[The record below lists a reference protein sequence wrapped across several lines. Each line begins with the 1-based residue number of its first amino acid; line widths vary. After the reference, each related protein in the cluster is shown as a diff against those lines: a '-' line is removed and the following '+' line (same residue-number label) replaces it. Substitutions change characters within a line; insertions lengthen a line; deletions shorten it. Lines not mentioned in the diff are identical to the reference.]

1 MQHGE
6 NDTLDSST
14 MPASARPSGPVR
26 PALRTRRTDESGPGA
41 GTGPARGPRHAP
53 SPAERHDPPAEAVGV
68 AGASSEGV
76 GASRICVVIPAFNEA
91 GSVARVI
98 ERAHRSIPEA
108 HVVVVNDGSK
118 DDTAV
123 RALRAGATVISL
135 PVNLGIGGAVQAG
148 YLYALRHGF
157 DIAIQVDG
165 DDQHDPAEIER
176 LLEPIRTGRAE
187 MTVGS
192 RWLGRGDYMAPAGRR
207 FAMRL
212 LATLVRWRTGGTFTD
227 TTSGFR
233 AVGARGIALFARTY
247 PTDFPEVESLVLAS
261 RNGLKVE
268 EVPVRMTPRSH
279 GTSSIAGVRSA
290 YYMARVTVALVIGS
304 LNRKDTA
311 TDKEGS

>member
-1 MQHGE
+1 MQPGE
-6 NDTLDSST
+6 HDTLATSII
-14 MPASARPSGPVR
+14 PGSARPSRRVGPRLHIGGGGRTEVGRNPGPRQGR
-26 PALRTRRTDESGPGA
+26 PAEG
-41 GTGPARGPRHAP
+41 RH
-53 SPAERHDPPAEAVGV
+53 EPPADTVTPPVEP
-68 AGASSEGV
+68 SEGV
-76 GASRICVVIPAFNEA
+76 RTSRICVVIPAFNEA

-98 ERAHRSIPEA
+98 QRAQRAIPEA

-123 RALRAGATVISL
+123 RALQAGATVISL

-176 LLEPIRTGRAE
+176 LLDPIRTGTAE

-192 RWLGRGDYMAPAGRR
+192 RWLGRGDYVAPAGRR
-207 FAMRL
+207 IAMRL

-261 RNGLKVE
+261 RNGLRVQ

-279 GTSSIAGVRSA
+279 GQSSIAGIRLA

-304 LNRKDTA
+304 LNRKDTSKP
-311 TDKEGS
+311 KEAP

>member
-1 MQHGE
+1 MQPGE
-6 NDTLDSST
+6 HDTLATST
-14 MPASARPSGPVR
+14 IPGSARPSRRVGPTLDTGGGGGTEVGR
-26 PALRTRRTDESGPGA
+26 PP
-41 GTGPARGPRHAP
+41 GPRQG
-53 SPAERHDPPAEAVGV
+53 PPAEGRHEPPAEPVTPAVGP
-68 AGASSEGV
+68 SEGV
-76 GASRICVVIPAFNEA
+76 RTSRICVVIPAFNEA

-98 ERAHRSIPEA
+98 QRAHQAIPEA

-176 LLEPIRTGRAE
+176 LLDPIRTGGAE

-192 RWLGRGDYMAPAGRR
+192 RWLGRGDYVAPGGRR
-207 FAMRL
+207 IAMRL

-261 RNGLKVE
+261 RNGLRVE

-279 GTSSIAGVRSA
+279 GESSIAGIRSA

-304 LNRKDTA
+304 LNRKDTSKG
-311 TDKEGS
+311 KEAP

>member
-6 NDTLDSST
+6 YKSLSTSTIPGLAPEPPPAPEGRRLDPSADTSA
-14 MPASARPSGPVR
+14 PAVA
-26 PALRTRRTDESGPGA
+26 A
-41 GTGPARGPRHAP
+41 GELVPAR
-53 SPAERHDPPAEAVGV
+53 V
-68 AGASSEGV
+68 
-76 GASRICVVIPAFNEA
+76 CVVIPAFNEA
-91 GSVARVI
+91 RSVARVI
-98 ERAHRSIPEA
+98 GRAQGALPQAR
-108 HVVVVNDGSK
+108 VVVVNDGSK
-118 DDTAV
+118 DETAV
-123 RALRAGATVISL
+123 RALRAGATVITL

-176 LLEPIRTGRAE
+176 LLDPIRTGRAE

-192 RWLGRGDYMAPAGRR
+192 RWLGRGDYVAPQGRR
-207 FAMRL
+207 VAMRL
-212 LATLVRWRTGGTFTD
+212 LAALVRWRTGGTFTD

-233 AVGARGIALFARTY
+233 AVGAQGIALFARTY

-261 RNGLKVE
+261 RNGLRVE

-279 GTSSIAGVRSA
+279 GQSSIAGLRSA

-304 LNRKDTA
+304 LNRSDSNPSSKNSNPSSKNSNPSSKN
-311 TDKEGS
+311 KENP

>member
-6 NDTLDSST
+6 HKRQST
-14 MPASARPSGPVR
+14 STIPAPPRPSMRVEPQDL
-26 PALRTRRTDESGPGA
+26 PADHDVAGTDE
-41 GTGPARGPRHAP
+41 
-53 SPAERHDPPAEAVGV
+53 EASLTVTDR
-68 AGASSEGV
+68 AT
-76 GASRICVVIPAFNEA
+76 ASRICVVIPAFNEA
-91 GSVARVI
+91 RSVARVI
-98 ERAHRSIPEA
+98 GRARRAVPEA
-108 HVVVVNDGSK
+108 HVVVVNDGSN

-123 RALRAGATVISL
+123 RALRAGATVITL

-148 YLYALRHGF
+148 YLFALRHGF

-176 LLEPIRTGRAE
+176 LLDPLRTGRAE

-192 RWLGRGDYMAPAGRR
+192 RWLGRGEYVAPPGRR
-207 FAMRL
+207 VAMRL

-233 AVGARGIALFARTY
+233 AVGAAGIALFARTY

-261 RNGLKVE
+261 RNGLRVE

-279 GTSSIAGVRSA
+279 GRSSIAGLRSA

-304 LNRKDTA
+304 LNRGDTSK
-311 TDKEGS
+311 TGSTSTNNEEAS

>member
-1 MQHGE
+1 MPPAE
-6 NDTLDSST
+6 NKTLAPST
-14 MPASARPSGPVR
+14 IPGSARPS
-26 PALRTRRTDESGPGA
+26 TGA
-41 GTGPARGPRHAP
+41 GRGERQPEIPVNAVDASAGP
-53 SPAERHDPPAEAVGV
+53 SVSVEK
-68 AGASSEGV
+68 
-76 GASRICVVIPAFNEA
+76 SRICVVIPAFNEA

-98 ERAHRSIPEA
+98 QRAHSAIPEA
-108 HVVVVNDGSK
+108 LVVVVNDGSN

-123 RALRAGATVISL
+123 RALRAGATVITL

-165 DDQHDPAEIER
+165 DDQHDPAEIAR
-176 LLEPIRTGRAE
+176 LLDPIRSGRVE

-192 RWLGRGDYMAPAGRR
+192 RWLGRGDYVAPAGRR

-233 AVGARGIALFARTY
+233 AVGAQGIALFARTY

-261 RNGLKVE
+261 RNGLRVE
-268 EVPVRMTPRSH
+268 EVPVRMTPRRH
-279 GTSSIAGVRSA
+279 GRSSIAGIRSA
-290 YYMARVTVALVIGS
+290 YYMVRVTVALVVGS
-304 LNRKDTA
+304 LNRKDPSKTKEA
-311 TDKEGS
+311 T

>member
-1 MQHGE
+1 MLPTHDVTTSVDPSE
-6 NDTLDSST
+6 
-14 MPASARPSGPVR
+14 AARN
-26 PALRTRRTDESGPGA
+26 A
-41 GTGPARGPRHAP
+41 
-53 SPAERHDPPAEAVGV
+53 
-68 AGASSEGV
+68 
-76 GASRICVVIPAFNEA
+76 RICVVIPAFNEA
-91 GSVARVI
+91 GSVATVI
-98 ERAHRSIPEA
+98 QRAYSAIPEA
-108 HVVVVNDGSK
+108 LVVVVNDGSK

-123 RALRAGATVISL
+123 RALRAGATVITL

-176 LLEPIRTGRAE
+176 LLDPIRTGRAE

-192 RWLGRGDYMAPAGRR
+192 RWLGRGDYVAPAGRR

-233 AVGARGIALFARTY
+233 AVGAQGIALFARSY

-261 RNGLKVE
+261 RNGLRLE
-268 EVPVRMTPRSH
+268 EVPVRMTPRRH
-279 GTSSIAGVRSA
+279 GESSIAGIRSA
-290 YYMARVTVALVIGS
+290 YYMARVTVALLVGG
-304 LNRKDTA
+304 LNRKDTSKP
-311 TDKEGS
+311 KEAS